1 MVLMDKVELT
11 KYSHSVGEANYHLQ
25 FTPKYR
31 HKIFANPMILNET
44 RRVLLAL
51 CEQLE
56 IGCAGIGFGPDHVHL
71 FVNKCKNYSEAE
83 LSRRLKGASSRVLR
97 ANLWRELRPY
107 YWSDS
112 FWTDGH
118 FGRTVGAVT
127 NEAMRKYINESQHK
141 HWTAN
146 ENKTTQTTMLQ
157 YSS

>member
-1 MVLMDKVELT
+1 MVLMEKIELT

-31 HKIFANPMILNET
+31 RLIFEDQAILIET

-51 CEQLE
+51 CEQLKIE
-56 IGCAGIGFGPDHVHL
+56 CAGIGFGPDHVHM
-71 FVNKCKNYSEAE
+71 FVNKCKNYSEVE
-83 LSRRLKGASSRVLR
+83 LTRRLKGASSRVLR

-107 YWSDS
+107 LWGDS
-112 FWTDGH
+112 FWSNGH

-127 NEAMRKYINESQHK
+127 NEAMKKYVTESQHK
-141 HWTAN
+141 HWIAK
-146 ENKTTQTTMLQ
+146 ERKVIQTTMLQ